1 MYTSF
6 FGLNEK
12 PFSIT
17 PDPRY
22 LFMSERHGEALA
34 HLVYGVTESGGFI
47 QLTGEVGTGKTTLV
61 RTLLL
66 NRMPENADVAVVL
79 NPQLSALE
87 FLATICEELG
97 ISASDPGSSK
107 ALIDALNRHLLTAH
121 ADGRRTILVVDEA
134 QNLARDV
141 LEQVRLLTNLE
152 TSKQKLLQIILIG
165 QPELRELL
173 ARNDLRQ
180 LAQRITGRYHLEP
193 LSREETATYIEHRL
207 KVAGALGEV
216 FEPAA
221 KREVFRLS
229 EGVPRLINV
238 ICDRALL
245 GAYASESRRVGKTL
259 VRRANR
265 EIYGGGIPQSVP
277 RWLLPAVG
285 IAAVAA
291 LAAGGWQLYGERFFA
306 PLQTPSPV
314 AETQAQPT
322 PPPAANTAV
331 GALPDTGVAEIPPAE
346 SGSAAPPDET
356 LDEQLGLAGEYT
368 YAENAYATLF
378 ALWGKELDGNGS
390 EPCRQAAAHGLACHA
405 QRGTWA
411 SLRQLD
417 RPAILTL
424 TDSGGDSHAVVLTAL
439 NGDIAELS
447 IAGVSVAHPVGDV
460 AELWFGRFELLWK
473 PATAS
478 AEALVPG
485 ADRPGVAWLRQGLA
499 DIDERYRSEPVDST
513 RYDAELT
520 ERVREFQRDQRI
532 SVDGLAGKQTQIIM
546 NSLLATDD
554 RPRLVTARLA
564 SDNSHSGNR
573 P

>member
-66 NRMPENADVAVVL
+66 NRMPDNADVAVVL

-87 FLATICEELG
+87 FLASICEELA
-97 ISASDPGSSK
+97 IEPEDPASSK
-107 ALIDALNRHLLTAH
+107 ALIDALNRHLLSAH
-121 ADGRRTILVVDEA
+121 AEGRRTILVVDEA
-134 QNLARDV
+134 QNLSRDV

-216 FEPAA
+216 FEPGA
-221 KREVFRLS
+221 KREVFKLS
-229 EGVPRLINV
+229 GGVPRLINV

-245 GAYASESRRVGKTL
+245 GAYTRESRRVSKTL
-259 VRRANR
+259 IRQAKE
-265 EIYGGGIPQSVP
+265 EIYGDGGAKASLP
-277 RWLLPAVG
+277 RWLVPAAG
-285 IAAVAA
+285 IAVAA
-291 LAAGGWQLYGERFFA
+291 VLLAGAWQFYGDGPFPDAAGVAPFA
-306 PLQTPSPV
+306 ES
-314 AETQAQPT
+314 AEASVSSEIS
-322 PPPAANTAV
+322 TAV
-331 GALPDTGVAEIPPAE
+331 TEAAPVVSANMTEPDATPATSEPDTPR
-346 SGSAAPPDET
+346 ET
-356 LDEQLGLAGEYT
+356 LDEQLRLASDYT
-368 YAENAYATLF
+368 YAESAHTTLF
-378 ALWGKELDGNGS
+378 ELWGRNFDVDGAA
-390 EPCRQAAAHGLACHA
+390 PCRQATAQGLACHE

-417 RPAILTL
+417 RPAILFL
-424 TDSGGDSHAVVLTAL
+424 IDSTGERHQVVLTAL
-439 NGDIAELS
+439 KGETAELS
-447 IAGVSVAHPVGDV
+447 IAGVDVAHPTADI
-460 AELWFGRFELLWK
+460 AELWFGQFQMLWQ

-478 AEALVPG
+478 AGALLPG
-485 ADRPGVAWLRQGLA
+485 VDRPGVAWLRRSLA
-499 DIDERYRSEPVDST
+499 DIDERYRADPIEST
-513 RYDAELT
+513 FYDDELT
-520 ERVREFQRDQRI
+520 QRVRDFQRDQRI
-532 SVDGLAGKQTQIIM
+532 SVDGLAGKQTQIIL
-546 NSLLATDD
+546 NSLLATGD

-564 SDNSHSGNR
+564 R
-573 P
+573 E